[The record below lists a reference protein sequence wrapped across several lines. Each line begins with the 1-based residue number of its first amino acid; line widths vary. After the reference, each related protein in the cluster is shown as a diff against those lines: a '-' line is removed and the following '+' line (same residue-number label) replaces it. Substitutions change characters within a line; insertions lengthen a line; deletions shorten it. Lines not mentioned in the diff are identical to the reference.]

1 MILFPRNSVIAFFR
15 IIFHRFLP
23 TRRGYKSPA
32 NSFQTNIGKVDRI
45 IQDADANMPLQNQN
59 NAFSFSDIMTGE
71 NALSSGS
78 GLRAM
83 IRETCDK
90 KVGFEPSH
98 APQKVEKSGD
108 FGGART
114 DMQKT

>member
-15 IIFHRFLP
+15 IIFHRFVP
-23 TRRGYKSPA
+23 TREGHKSPA

-71 NALSSGS
+71 NALSSG
-78 GLRAM
+78 LRAM

-98 APQKVEKSGD
+98 ATQKVEKSGD

>member
-1 MILFPRNSVIAFFR
+1 MFAFFG
-15 IIFHRFLP
+15 IIFHRFVP

-59 NAFSFSDIMTGE
+59 NAFSFSDIMTDE
-71 NALSSGS
+71 NALRSGS

-90 KVGFEPSH
+90 KVWFEPSH

>member
-1 MILFPRNSVIAFFR
+1 MFAFFG
-15 IIFHRFLP
+15 IIFHRFDP
-23 TRRGYKSPA
+23 TRGGYKSPA

-59 NAFSFSDIMTGE
+59 NAFSFSDIMTDE
-71 NALSSGS
+71 NALSS

-98 APQKVEKSGD
+98 VAQEVDQSGD
-108 FGGART
+108 FEGART